1 MKVQQEALN
10 IANLDVN
17 IALSDEHIKSLPNA
31 EILRQQIQMG
41 VAQGFVK
48 KESGKYILNGYY
60 KNREL
65 MVNDN
70 NLTATVLPLL
80 MMATQGGGF

>member
-1 MKVQQEALN
+1 L
-10 IANLDVN
+10 INLKVN
-17 IALSDEHIKSLPNA
+17 ISLNKKHLPLLP
-31 EILRQQIQMG
+31 IPMLKQQIQMG

-48 KESGKYILNGYY
+48 ENNSSYILDGYY

-70 NLTATVLPLL
+70 NLTSTILPLL
-80 MMATQGGGF
+80 MMLTAQ

>member
-1 MKVQQEALN
+1 MLSLIRLN
-10 IANLDVN
+10 VDIELNKK
-17 IALSDEHIKSLPNA
+17 HIKLLPVPM
-31 EILRQQIQMG
+31 LKQQLQMG

-48 KESGKYILNGYY
+48 ENNSSFSLNGYY
-60 KNREL
+60 KDKQL

-80 MMATQGGGF
+80 MMLTAR